1 MASRKPI
8 RAGLLLA
15 LALGLQAGGCGF
27 LWVTR
32 HVKLVPRPPMKSA
45 TLPQLVTLLD
55 QQAQALKTL
64 YARVDLQASTGGSR
78 TGTITKYHDV
88 VAYLLIRKPR
98 DIRLIGTFTIIG
110 TIFDMASTD
119 NHFELYIPGKSR
131 FYTGLNNRV
140 PPHVKNPL
148 ERLRPH
154 VILQALLVNSVRAGE
169 RVALMNDHA
178 AAGRYDLLVL
188 RKSPVAGMDHLVR
201 KIVINR
207 RNLLPERQV
216 IYDANGYP
224 GTQVRYSHFRR
235 TQGVMLPWQVK
246 IIRPRDQYQLLLK
259 FQKARLNQPLARSKF
274 VLTQPFGSRLIDL
287 NHSAGTRAAYA
298 KPQP

>member
-45 TLPQLVTLLD
+45 TLPQLIALLN
-55 QQAQALKTL
+55 QQAHALKTL
-64 YARVDLQASTGGSR
+64 NARVDLQASTGGSR

-140 PPHVKNPL
+140 PAQVKNPL

-188 RKSPVAGMDHLVR
+188 RKGPAGIDHLVR
-201 KIVINR
+201 KIVMNR
-207 RNLLPERQV
+207 RNLLPQRQV
-216 IYDANGYP
+216 IYDAAGDP
-224 GTQVRYSHFRR
+224 GTQVLYSHFRR

-246 IIRPRDQYQLLLK
+246 IIRPRDEYQLVLK

-274 VLTQPFGSRLIDL
+274 ELRQPSGSRLINL
-287 NHSAGTRAAYA
+287 NQPAGSRAAHA
-298 KPQP
+298 KSQP

>member
-1 MASRKPI
+1 MASGKPI
-8 RAGLLLA
+8 KAGLLLA

-45 TLPQLVTLLD
+45 TLPQLIARLD
-55 QQAQALKTL
+55 RQSQALQTL
-64 YARVDLQASTGGSR
+64 NARVDLQASTGGSR

-119 NHFELYIPGKSR
+119 NHFELYIPAKSR

-154 VILQALLVNSVRAGE
+154 VILQALLVNSARAGE
-169 RVALMNDHA
+169 RVALMSDHA

-188 RKSPVAGMDHLVR
+188 RKGRAGVDHLVR

-216 IYDANGYP
+216 IYDAAGSP
-224 GTQVRYSHFRR
+224 GTLVLYSHFRR
-235 TQGVMLPWQVK
+235 TQGVMLPWQVR
-246 IIRPRDQYQLLLK
+246 IIRPRDEYQLLLK
-259 FQKARLNQPLARSKF
+259 FQKARLNQPLPRSKF
-274 VLTQPFGSRLIDL
+274 ALTQPAGSRLIDL
-287 NHSAGTRAAYA
+287 NLPA
-298 KPQP
+298 KTHAKSQP